1 MSALL
6 SVSSITVVSQR
17 GSRRDLQL
25 SCQYCTVPCWL
36 MLVSLRE
43 VEGAVPYCRHPVLG
57 SHGCGLFNAPV
68 SLTILGLS

>member
-25 SCQYCTVPCWL
+25 SCPCWL

-68 SLTILGLS
+68 SLTVLGLS